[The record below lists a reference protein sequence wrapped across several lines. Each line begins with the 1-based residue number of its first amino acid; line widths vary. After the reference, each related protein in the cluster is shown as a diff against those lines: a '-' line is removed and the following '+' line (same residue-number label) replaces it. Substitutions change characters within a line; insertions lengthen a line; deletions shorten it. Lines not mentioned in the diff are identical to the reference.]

1 MASTSNK
8 RSSSELY
15 QTIQEISRNRAQ
27 KRLRLIVKKPTVTTS
42 IVTYTGLL
50 ESTNTRNDALQLL
63 IKISDSLQYEE
74 AEMETVVRKLCEH
87 FKKEQESAV
96 KVKILSL
103 FGDFAAETSYD
114 GALLADEVFSL
125 LKNESSSKV
134 ICQGLHTFHKIGT
147 SQSMLSSY
155 TAKMVIFAK
164 NSLTS
169 QSHNVQRHALL
180 LVGAFSSVDGDSVT
194 QTMELIAKYTDS
206 QDSRVRA
213 QAFRSILTLGTR
225 GVDLTSQLYSRAT
238 DALKDDYEC
247 VRKEALQLI
256 YEIGV
261 RHPEHMIIV
270 PDSDMEMRLVDAAFG
285 KVCSAMCDLSM
296 HVRVQA
302 AELLG
307 GMKAV
312 GSEFLN
318 QTLDKKLMSNLRRK
332 KSLHERNLENFISG
346 EWSSGKKW
354 ADDAPKELINAASI
368 SLMATGA
375 CGALV
380 HGLEDEFL
388 EVRTASVDSMCRLA
402 LIHPPFA
409 ATSLDFL
416 VDMFNDEI
424 ESVRL
429 KAIYSLTMISKH
441 ITLREDQLET
451 MLSSLEDYSVEVRE
465 GLHLMLGACKVS
477 TQACLKLV
485 VQKILDVLSKYP
497 QDKESA
503 FGCLQR
509 VGQKH
514 PDLCMALTPQLLQDH
529 PFFDSAERDVE
540 EPAYVC
546 ILVMLFNAAQH
557 RPPMLSLFPE
567 TTIRHYAYL
576 RDTMPNFVPH
586 LKLKNVADQI
596 QLKGSPGSQQFLET
610 LLNNIDAAYG
620 APRARQ
626 ALLEAAQSN
635 LDRLAEI
642 DPALSGTANFTAMF
656 LGAQLLIHQL
666 QTCVAPKQNKTPS
679 RESLN
684 LLMRKCLKLQNLFSN
699 LTKGDWLL
707 VKQISLRAS
716 ALHLVIVVKDRSQ
729 SALAPCQLLLH
740 IAADISGFLQD
751 NSDIV
756 ADKFTTSILQ
766 ALAAISDPKPGRVFW
781 EILPIVQSATPVVTP
796 RVNVDIEMCTARII
810 DPCQSAS
817 VENQV
822 KVTAGLIAAIPL
834 VADIEN
840 LQDFQRQD
848 LRIRIKYPDQNVHTI
863 VPRLRDVKRII
874 TENGEEVNN
883 WKLRTTILL
892 SHGVWTE
899 ATQVEIFVC
908 LSVRPGM
915 ELELCKSVKIMF
927 APKPVK
933 RGNLLG

>member
-1 MASTSNK
+1 MATTAYK

-27 KRLRLIVKKPTVTTS
+27 KRLRLIVKKPIVSTS
-42 IVTYTGLL
+42 ITTFTGLL
-50 ESTNTRNDALQLL
+50 ENAGSSNEALQLL
-63 IKISDSLQYEE
+63 IKISDALQFDEPEMGE
-74 AEMETVVRKLCEH
+74 AVRKLCEH

-96 KVKILSL
+96 RVKILAL
-103 FGDFAAETSYD
+103 LGDFAADTSYD
-114 GALLADEVFSL
+114 GALLANEVLTL
-125 LKNESSSKV
+125 LKSESSAKV
-134 ICQGLHTFHKIGT
+134 ICQALHSLHKIGI
-147 SQSMLSSY
+147 SQSLPQSHV
-155 TAKMVIFAK
+155 AKMVITAR

-180 LVGAFSSVDGDSVT
+180 LLGAFASVEEDSVEKT
-194 QTMELIAKYTDS
+194 VELIGRYTDS

-213 QAFRSILTLGTR
+213 QAFRSILTLGGR
-225 GVDLTSQLYSRAT
+225 GVNLAPDLYPRAT
-238 DALKDDYEC
+238 DALRDDYEC
-247 VRKEALQLI
+247 VRKEALQLV
-256 YEIGV
+256 YELGT
-261 RHPEHMIIV
+261 RHPEHMILV

-296 HVRVQA
+296 QVRTQA

-307 GMKAV
+307 GMTAV

-332 KSLHERNLENFISG
+332 KSLHERNLENFTSG

-354 ADDAPKELINAASI
+354 ADDAPKEFLNAASI
-368 SLMATGA
+368 SLIATGA

-409 ATSLDFL
+409 STSLDFL

-540 EPAYVC
+540 DPAYVC

-557 RPPMLSLFPE
+557 RPPMLSLFPD
-567 TTIRHYAYL
+567 TTVRHYGYL

-586 LKLKNVADQI
+586 LMLRTVVDQT
-596 QLKGSPGSQQFLET
+596 QLTGATGSRQFLET
-610 LLNNIDAAYG
+610 LLHNIDAAYS

-666 QTCVAPKQNKTPS
+666 QSCIAPKQNKTPS

-684 LLMRKCLKLQNLFSN
+684 LLMRKCLKLQNLFSH
-699 LTKGDWLL
+699 LTKEDWLL

-740 IAADISGFLQD
+740 IAADISVFLQD
-751 NSDIV
+751 NPDIV
-756 ADKFTTSILQ
+756 ADKFTGSILQ
-766 ALAAISDPKPGRVFW
+766 SLAAISDPKPGRVFW

-796 RVNVDIEMCTARII
+796 RVNVDIRMCTARILE
-810 DPCQSAS
+810 PCNVAS
-817 VENQV
+817 VENQI
-822 KVTAGLIAAIPL
+822 KVTAGLIAAVPL

-840 LQDFQRQD
+840 LQDYQRQD
-848 LRIRIKYPDQNVHTI
+848 LRIRIKYPDQNIHTV
-863 VPRLRDVKRII
+863 VPRLRDVKRIL
-874 TENGEEVNN
+874 TESGEEVNN
-883 WKLRTTILL
+883 WRLRTTILL

-899 ATQVEIFVC
+899 ATHVEIFVC
-908 LSVRPGM
+908 LSVRPGT

-933 RGNLLG
+933 RGI